1 MSSVNVTTHTNT
13 QDEAFSA
20 QGNVSR
26 YALPPCIAHPGK
38 LLPSPPFPSVHH
50 SQECLLQ
57 KYLMLA
63 GTTRSSFSPPSP
75 ECSVF
80 TYGRAVRVKSQNPLS
95 RYDVN
100 RSTNTAECHRSQL
113 PRAHG
118 VKMAL
123 CRGHLNR

>member
-75 ECSVF
+75 GVLCVH
-80 TYGRAVRVKSQNPLS
+80 VRKGCQSQ
-95 RYDVN
+95 V
-100 RSTNTAECHRSQL
+100 TKL
-113 PRAHG
+113 PFSLR
-118 VKMAL
+118 
-123 CRGHLNR
+123 R